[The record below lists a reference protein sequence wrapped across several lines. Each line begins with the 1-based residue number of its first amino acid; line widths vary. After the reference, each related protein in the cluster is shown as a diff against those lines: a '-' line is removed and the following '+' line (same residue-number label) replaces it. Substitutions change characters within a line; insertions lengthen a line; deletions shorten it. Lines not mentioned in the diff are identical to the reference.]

1 MTLKLSDKFLMESM
15 KKRISA
21 LEIKLGQKTSEID
34 EFIFRNKA
42 LKQKIK
48 DKDLE
53 SYYKNKYSWYGK
65 FDCYDSEDGGEALTK
80 DEQELIRKINM
91 ILK

>member
-1 MTLKLSDKFLMESM
+1 MTLKLSDKFLIESM

-21 LEIKLGQKTSEID
+21 LEIKLGQKNSEID

-53 SYYKNKYSWYGK
+53 INFLKIELDVYINKIGA
-65 FDCYDSEDGGEALTK
+65 E
-80 DEQELIRKINM
+80 N
-91 ILK
+91 

>member
-1 MTLKLSDKFLMESM
+1 MTLKLSDKFLIESM

-21 LEIKLGQKTSEID
+21 LEIKLGQKNSEID
-34 EFIFRNKA
+34 EFVFRNKA

-53 SYYKNKYSWYGK
+53 INFLKIELDVYINKIGA
-65 FDCYDSEDGGEALTK
+65 E
-80 DEQELIRKINM
+80 N
-91 ILK
+91 

>member
-1 MTLKLSDKFLMESM
+1 MQQLIKSMKIKSKMTIKLSDKFLMESM
-15 KKRISA
+15 KRRISA

-53 SYYKNKYSWYGK
+53 INFLKVELDLYINKIGA
-65 FDCYDSEDGGEALTK
+65 E
-80 DEQELIRKINM
+80 N
-91 ILK
+91 

>member
-1 MTLKLSDKFLMESM
+1 MTLKLSDKFLIESM
-15 KKRISA
+15 KKRISS
-21 LEIKLGQKTSEID
+21 LEIQLGQKNSEID

-53 SYYKNKYSWYGK
+53 INFLKIELDVYINKIGA
-65 FDCYDSEDGGEALTK
+65 E
-80 DEQELIRKINM
+80 N
-91 ILK
+91 

>member
-1 MTLKLSDKFLMESM
+1 MPSLKKQFNMTLKLSDKFLIESM

-53 SYYKNKYSWYGK
+53 INFLKV
-65 FDCYDSEDGGEALTK
+65 
-80 DEQELIRKINM
+80 ELDLYIKKIGAEN
-91 ILK
+91 

>member
-1 MTLKLSDKFLMESM
+1 MKPCPLLKKQFNMTLKLSDKFLIESM
-15 KKRISA
+15 KRRISA

-53 SYYKNKYSWYGK
+53 INFLKVELDLYINKIGA
-65 FDCYDSEDGGEALTK
+65 E
-80 DEQELIRKINM
+80 N
-91 ILK
+91 

>member
-1 MTLKLSDKFLMESM
+1 MPSLKKQFNMTLKLSDKFLIESM

-21 LEIKLGQKTSEID
+21 LEIKLGQKNSEID

-53 SYYKNKYSWYGK
+53 INFLKVELDLYINKIGA
-65 FDCYDSEDGGEALTK
+65 E
-80 DEQELIRKINM
+80 N
-91 ILK
+91 

>member
-1 MTLKLSDKFLMESM
+1 MKPCPLLKKQFNMTLKLSDKFLIESM
-15 KKRISA
+15 KRRISA

-53 SYYKNKYSWYGK
+53 INFLKV
-65 FDCYDSEDGGEALTK
+65 
-80 DEQELIRKINM
+80 ELDLYIKKIGAEN
-91 ILK
+91 

>member
-1 MTLKLSDKFLMESM
+1 MQQLIKSMKIKSKMTIKLSDKFLMESM

-53 SYYKNKYSWYGK
+53 INFLKVELDLYINKIGA
-65 FDCYDSEDGGEALTK
+65 E
-80 DEQELIRKINM
+80 N
-91 ILK
+91 

>member
-1 MTLKLSDKFLMESM
+1 MPSLKKQFNMTLKLSDKFLIESM
-15 KKRISA
+15 KRRISA

-34 EFIFRNKA
+34 EFIFKNKA

-53 SYYKNKYSWYGK
+53 INFLKV
-65 FDCYDSEDGGEALTK
+65 
-80 DEQELIRKINM
+80 ELDLYIKKIGAEN
-91 ILK
+91 

>member
-1 MTLKLSDKFLMESM
+1 MPSLKKQFNMTLKLSDKFLIESM
-15 KKRISA
+15 KRRISA

-53 SYYKNKYSWYGK
+53 INFLKVELDLYINKIGA
-65 FDCYDSEDGGEALTK
+65 E
-80 DEQELIRKINM
+80 N
-91 ILK
+91 

>member
-1 MTLKLSDKFLMESM
+1 MPSLKKQFNMTLKLSDKFLIESM

-53 SYYKNKYSWYGK
+53 INFLKVELDLYINKIGA
-65 FDCYDSEDGGEALTK
+65 E
-80 DEQELIRKINM
+80 N
-91 ILK
+91 

>member
-1 MTLKLSDKFLMESM
+1 MPSLKKQFNMTLKLSDKFLMESM
-15 KKRISA
+15 KRRISA

-53 SYYKNKYSWYGK
+53 INFLKVELDLYINKIGA
-65 FDCYDSEDGGEALTK
+65 E
-80 DEQELIRKINM
+80 N
-91 ILK
+91 

>member
-1 MTLKLSDKFLMESM
+1 MQQLIRSMKIKSKMTIKLSDKFLMESM

-53 SYYKNKYSWYGK
+53 INFLKV
-65 FDCYDSEDGGEALTK
+65 
-80 DEQELIRKINM
+80 ELDLYIKKIGAEN
-91 ILK
+91 

>member
-1 MTLKLSDKFLMESM
+1 MTLKLSDKFLIESM
-15 KKRISA
+15 KKRISS
-21 LEIKLGQKTSEID
+21 LEIQLGQKNSEID

-53 SYYKNKYSWYGK
+53 INFLKVELDVYINKIGA
-65 FDCYDSEDGGEALTK
+65 E
-80 DEQELIRKINM
+80 N
-91 ILK
+91 

>member
-1 MTLKLSDKFLMESM
+1 MFEDSNNLMTLKLSDKFLIESM

-34 EFIFRNKA
+34 EFIFRNKV

-53 SYYKNKYSWYGK
+53 INFLKV
-65 FDCYDSEDGGEALTK
+65 
-80 DEQELIRKINM
+80 ELDLYIKKIGAEN
-91 ILK
+91 

>member
-1 MTLKLSDKFLMESM
+1 MILKLSDKFLIESM
-15 KKRISA
+15 KRRISA

-34 EFIFRNKA
+34 EFIFRNKE

-53 SYYKNKYSWYGK
+53 INFLKVELDVYINKIGA
-65 FDCYDSEDGGEALTK
+65 E
-80 DEQELIRKINM
+80 N
-91 ILK
+91 

>member
-1 MTLKLSDKFLMESM
+1 MTLKLSDKFLIESM

-34 EFIFRNKA
+34 ELRFKNKA

-53 SYYKNKYSWYGK
+53 INFLKVELDLYINKIGA
-65 FDCYDSEDGGEALTK
+65 E
-80 DEQELIRKINM
+80 N
-91 ILK
+91 

>member
-1 MTLKLSDKFLMESM
+1 MTLKLSDKFLIESM
-15 KKRISA
+15 KRRISS
-21 LEIKLGQKTSEID
+21 LEIQLGQKNSEID

-53 SYYKNKYSWYGK
+53 INFLKVELDVYINKIGA
-65 FDCYDSEDGGEALTK
+65 E
-80 DEQELIRKINM
+80 N
-91 ILK
+91 

>member
-1 MTLKLSDKFLMESM
+1 MEISDKFLMESM
-15 KKRISA
+15 RKRISA

-53 SYYKNKYSWYGK
+53 IDFLKTELDVYINKIGA
-65 FDCYDSEDGGEALTK
+65 E
-80 DEQELIRKINM
+80 N
-91 ILK
+91 

>member
-1 MTLKLSDKFLMESM
+1 MKPCPLLKKQFNMTLKLSDKFLIESM

-34 EFIFRNKA
+34 EFIYRNKA

-53 SYYKNKYSWYGK
+53 INFLKVELDLYINKIGA
-65 FDCYDSEDGGEALTK
+65 E
-80 DEQELIRKINM
+80 N
-91 ILK
+91 

>member
-1 MTLKLSDKFLMESM
+1 MTLKLSDKFLIESM

-21 LEIKLGQKTSEID
+21 LEIKLGQKNSEID
-34 EFIFRNKA
+34 EFVFRNKA

-53 SYYKNKYSWYGK
+53 INFLKVELDVYINKIGA
-65 FDCYDSEDGGEALTK
+65 E
-80 DEQELIRKINM
+80 N
-91 ILK
+91 

>member
-1 MTLKLSDKFLMESM
+1 MLSLKKQFNMTLKLSDKFLMESM

-53 SYYKNKYSWYGK
+53 INFLKVELDLYINKIGA
-65 FDCYDSEDGGEALTK
+65 E
-80 DEQELIRKINM
+80 N
-91 ILK
+91 